1 MGILKN
7 GMHIEASISFFKT
20 FTIIFFPK
28 LLNRYQSSGKWVSWE
43 IFLMPS
49 KIAYVYL

>member
-7 GMHIEASISFFKT
+7 GMHVEASISFFKT

-28 LLNRYQSSGKWVSWE
+28 YSIGTNQVRIEYQGKFFYCLLK
-43 IFLMPS
+43 
-49 KIAYVYL
+49 